1 MATTT
6 LHTAKSASLI
16 WPASASGS
24 DRRNPLEVVWNY
36 VSILVAAAS
45 LAWNYVSILVAAAVL
60 PCMIQ
65 WGQFVDQL
73 VLAYQ
78 SRAYSVL
85 APLSSWFPVGTSSI
99 AMDYLVMGGLVSLTF
114 LQAAWSWD
122 TRLTVRLLLLPVL
135 AIVVAP
141 MWPLFLMLTLTWI
154 VQGEEDTQLLEQ
166 LRQSAVAVWQWL
178 GSIAL
183 VIVLVVLVNFV
194 LG

>member
-1 MATTT
+1 MATAT
-6 LHTAKSASLI
+6 LLTVKSASLI
-16 WPASASGS
+16 WPESASGS
-24 DRRNPLEVVWNY
+24 DRRNPLEVVWNH

-45 LAWNYVSILVAAAVL
+45 LASLAGS
-60 PCMIQ
+60 MIQ
-65 WGQFVDQL
+65 WSQFVDQL
-73 VLAYQ
+73 VSAYQ
-78 SRAYSVL
+78 TRAYSVL
-85 APLSSWFPVGTSSI
+85 APLSSWFPLGTSSI
-99 AMDYLVMGGLVSLTF
+99 AMDYLVMGGLMSLTF

-154 VQGEEDTQLLEQ
+154 AQGEEDTQLLEH
-166 LRQSAVAVWQWL
+166 LRLSALAVWQWL

-183 VIVLVVLVNFV
+183 VIVLVVLGNFV